1 MKQVKKLNFA
11 PLLTVMERIDDN
23 GRHGRCGNW
32 EMGLGG
38 YDHGYEI
45 YYRGAPIGRVNYE
58 FGEYE
63 LYDEDF
69 IPREQ
74 IPEFLAAIDARKFKD
89 VGYHEGDD
97 EMVSEARKQI
107 MWAINFRNMH
117 TAVHGLFY
125 GKDKKRV
132 EEFAK
137 EIEYIQTAS
146 DMEWD
151 EQQYAWESLYE
162 DYPDIATMDEF
173 NYRDIVDLP
182 GGYEGIEDGDTI
194 YRFVNQGTMD
204 IYNESTRKRTMK
216 KIVKEADGD
225 NYTGDTPKIYV
236 GTYAKY
242 NDGSLDGKWVDLT
255 EYDTYEDFLAA
266 MHELHSDEDDPEFM
280 VQDYENFPEKW
291 YHEAGLPTEEEF
303 NKINDYYMM
312 DDSKKEAYEVF
323 VNYTGLD
330 SIEDFEEAY
339 EGQFDSPQDFGYY
352 AIDTWGIPD
361 DPESYI
367 DYEAFGRDLTMDW
380 HQGDPDEE
388 DYEGEPEDPE
398 YYYDDESH
406 EQQMPYDTDREVG
419 EQYVDDVGISNM
431 GKDFLDNYFDY
442 DEYGRVL
449 LNNDF
454 WEDAGYVFRN
464 I

>member
-1 MKQVKKLNFA
+1 MFDDLFA
-11 PLLTVMERIDDN
+11 
-23 GRHGRCGNW
+23 
-32 EMGLGG
+32 
-38 YDHGYEI
+38 
-45 YYRGAPIGRVNYE
+45 
-58 FGEYE
+58 
-63 LYDEDF
+63 
-69 IPREQ
+69 
-74 IPEFLAAIDARKFKD
+74 
-89 VGYHEGDD
+89 
-97 EMVSEARKQI
+97 
-107 MWAINFRNMH
+107 
-117 TAVHGLFY
+117 
-125 GKDKKRV
+125 
-132 EEFAK
+132 
-137 EIEYIQTAS
+137 
-146 DMEWD
+146 
-151 EQQYAWESLYE
+151 
-162 DYPDIATMDEF
+162 DYPDIKCEEEIDWH
-173 NYRDIVDLP
+173 DIVDLP
-182 GGYEGIEDGDTI
+182 GGYEGIETDDTI
-194 YRFVNQGTMD
+194 YRFVNRVSLDLDMVFG
-204 IYNESTRKRTMK
+204 ESTRKQKMK
-216 KIVKEADGD
+216 FRKIVNESSELQKFKRAIEAAKKSVIRDVKHHGVSENLGDNELRELRDRLFDIEHDWKNKTCSRDEEILMGKLLDDFEDWVSTYTGRDTYMEADDGD

-255 EYDTYEDFLAA
+255 EYNTYEEFVDACR
-266 MHELHSDEDDPEFM
+266 ELHSDEDDPEFM

-303 NKINDYYMM
+303 DKINEFYMM

-339 EGQFDSPQDFGYY
+339 EGLFDSPQDFGYY

>member
-1 MKQVKKLNFA
+1 MFDDLFA
-11 PLLTVMERIDDN
+11 
-23 GRHGRCGNW
+23 
-32 EMGLGG
+32 
-38 YDHGYEI
+38 
-45 YYRGAPIGRVNYE
+45 
-58 FGEYE
+58 
-63 LYDEDF
+63 
-69 IPREQ
+69 
-74 IPEFLAAIDARKFKD
+74 
-89 VGYHEGDD
+89 
-97 EMVSEARKQI
+97 
-107 MWAINFRNMH
+107 
-117 TAVHGLFY
+117 
-125 GKDKKRV
+125 
-132 EEFAK
+132 
-137 EIEYIQTAS
+137 
-146 DMEWD
+146 
-151 EQQYAWESLYE
+151 
-162 DYPDIATMDEF
+162 DYPDIKCEEEIDWH
-173 NYRDIVDLP
+173 DIVDLP
-182 GGYEGIEDGDTI
+182 GGYEGIETDDTI
-194 YRFVNQGTMD
+194 YRFVNRVSLELDMVFG
-204 IYNESTRKRTMK
+204 ESTRKQKMK
-216 KIVKEADGD
+216 FRKIVNESSELQKFKRAIEAAKKSVIRDVKHHGVSENLGDNELRELRDRLFDIEHDWKNKTCSRDEEILMGKLLDDFEDWVSTYTGRDTYMEADDGD

-255 EYDTYEDFLAA
+255 EYNTYEEFVDACR
-266 MHELHSDEDDPEFM
+266 ELHSDEDDPEFM

-303 NKINDYYMM
+303 DKINEFYMM

-330 SIEDFEEAY
+330 SIEDFEVAY
-339 EGQFDSPQDFGYY
+339 EGLFDSPQDFGYY